1 MGCNLAS
8 EIRVPFLADEFLSS
22 LFCFS
27 TGPMDR
33 ANVPARLVFC
43 QHHQFDTRAVDLAV
57 LETSGRLT
65 SRCRPCDIPLLSDYH
80 GRALGFRRA
89 GELNVFLQM
98 MSLVL
103 GASLGYAIF

>member
-1 MGCNLAS
+1 MN
-8 EIRVPFLADEFLSS
+8 RVNAPSRTAF
-22 LFCFS
+22 
-27 TGPMDR
+27 R
-33 ANVPARLVFC
+33 
-43 QHHQFDTRAVDLAV
+43 QHDQLDARAVDLAV

-98 MSLVL
+98 MPLVFS
-103 GASLGYAIF
+103 ASLSEATF